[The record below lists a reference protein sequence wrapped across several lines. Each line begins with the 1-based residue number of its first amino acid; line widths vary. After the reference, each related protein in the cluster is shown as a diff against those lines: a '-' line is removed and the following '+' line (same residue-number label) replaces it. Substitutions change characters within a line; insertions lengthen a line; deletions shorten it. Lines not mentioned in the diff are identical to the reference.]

1 MKQVL
6 INKPIHSAAVQR
18 LREDLQVLALYTAPN
33 EQILQALPHVHALV
47 LCAGITMG
55 PKELDLAQKLL
66 VIGRH
71 GAGLDNLDIDAATDR
86 GIPVVYTP
94 YGPTESTAEHAL
106 MLMLAAAR
114 RLPQLDKAVRE
125 GDFDIR
131 DRSDAM
137 GHELCGKALGI
148 VGFGRIGTRLAE
160 MARDAFDMPVYVFD
174 PFIDPKAIADWG
186 ATPLETL
193 TDLAGTVDFL
203 SIHVPLTAQ
212 THRLVNREV
221 INALGPEA
229 ILVNASR
236 GAVVDELALVDAL
249 REGRIGGAG
258 LDVYDPQPPRAD
270 SPLLQF
276 DTVVL
281 TPHVGSFTH
290 EGRKNMG
297 MTVAEDILR
306 VLHGKAPEYLANSQV
321 WTRRRTTSRS

>member
-18 LREDLQVLALYTAPN
+18 LKEELQVLALYTAPN

-47 LCAGITMG
+47 LCAGITIG
-55 PKELDLAQKLL
+55 PDELDSAQELL

-71 GAGLDNLDIDAATDR
+71 GAGLDNLDLEAATER

-125 GDFDIR
+125 GDFGVR
-131 DRSDAM
+131 DRAVAM

-148 VGFGRIGTRLAE
+148 VGFGRIGSRLAE
-160 MARDAFDMPVYVFD
+160 IARDAFHMPIYVFD
-174 PFIDPKAIADWG
+174 PYIDPKAITEWG
-186 ATPLETL
+186 ATPIKAL
-193 TDLAGTVDFL
+193 TDLARTVDFL

-212 THRLVNREV
+212 TRGLVDREV
-221 INALGPEA
+221 INALGAEA
-229 ILVNASR
+229 VLVNASR

-249 REGRIGGAG
+249 REGLIGGAG
-258 LDVYDPQPPRAD
+258 LDVYDPQPPGAD
-270 SPLLQF
+270 SPLLQL
-276 DTVVL
+276 DNVVL

-297 MTVAEDILR
+297 ITVAEDILR
-306 VLHGKAPEYLANSQV
+306 VLHDSAPEYLANSQV
-321 WTRRRTTSRS
+321 WARRRTRSQS